1 MQRASDLLPK
11 GTRIEMLAHFDNS
24 VFNPYNPRKPPL
36 DVRWG
41 ERTYD
46 EMCIAFLNVTYDNEH
61 RRGTVPGRF
70 RKKQL
75 TGSRIEPGTFAE

>member
-1 MQRASDLLPK
+1 M
-11 GTRIEMLAHFDNS
+11 IAHFDNS

-46 EMCIAFLNVTYDNEH
+46 EMCLAFLNITYDDEH
-61 RRGTVPGRF
+61 RASSIPGRF
-70 RKKQL
+70 RTVKAK
-75 TGSRIEPGTFAE
+75 